1 MPQPVQ
7 DGSMNISIMG
17 ALYLVVP
24 NNFQRRQM
32 LAHSVKPPR
41 PFTADGVVAK
51 IQVSK
56 RWALPQ
62 RRRKPPRPFIADVV
76 DAKIQV
82 SK

>member
-17 ALYLVVP
+17 ALYLVDT
-24 NNFQRRQM
+24 NNLQRRE
-32 LAHSVKPPR
+32 LLGHSIKPPR
-41 PFTADGVVAK
+41 PFSAN
-51 IQVSK
+51 
-56 RWALPQ
+56 
-62 RRRKPPRPFIADVV
+62 VV